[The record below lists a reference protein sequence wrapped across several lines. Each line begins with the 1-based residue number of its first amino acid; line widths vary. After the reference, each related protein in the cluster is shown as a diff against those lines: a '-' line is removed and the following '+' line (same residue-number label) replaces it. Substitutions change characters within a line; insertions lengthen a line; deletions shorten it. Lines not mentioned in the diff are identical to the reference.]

1 MAAGRVTLRRLSVP
15 TDRCSG
21 LCTGYKSNPLG
32 CWTTVHPMPRRFTS
46 ILLLPAL
53 AWSAPAL
60 VQEGFK
66 RLGEREIRER
76 VIGKDI
82 VDSYH
87 WVTFPR
93 SDGVLLIVDEA
104 GRKQIGTWK
113 IRKNELCMSTPNGK
127 SLDCNEVWM
136 SGDNI
141 RLRARKNE
149 ETFDAIV
156 EKHKAD

>member
-1 MAAGRVTLRRLSVP
+1 
-15 TDRCSG
+15 
-21 LCTGYKSNPLG
+21 
-32 CWTTVHPMPRRFTS
+32 MPRRFML
-46 ILLLPAL
+46 ILLLAALVCSAAAL
-53 AWSAPAL
+53 A
-60 VQEGFK
+60 QEGFK
-66 RLGEREIRER
+66 RLGEREIRDR

-87 WVTFPR
+87 WVTFLQ
-93 SDGVLLIVDEA
+93 SDGVLRIVDEA
-104 GRKQIGTWK
+104 GRRQIGIWK
-113 IRKNELCMSTPNGK
+113 IKNNQLCMSNPSGK

-156 EKHKAD
+156 EKHKAN

>member
-1 MAAGRVTLRRLSVP
+1 M
-15 TDRCSG
+15 
-21 LCTGYKSNPLG
+21 
-32 CWTTVHPMPRRFTS
+32 VHRMPRRLKL

-53 AWSAPAL
+53 AWSGAAL
-60 VQEGFK
+60 TQQGFK
-66 RLGEREIRER
+66 RLGEREIREK

-87 WVTFPR
+87 WITFLR
-93 SDGVLLIVDEA
+93 SDGVLHIVDEA
-104 GRKQIGTWK
+104 GRRQSGTWK
-113 IRKNELCMSTPNGK
+113 IRNNQLCMSNPSGK

-156 EKHKAD
+156 EKHKAN

>member
-1 MAAGRVTLRRLSVP
+1 
-15 TDRCSG
+15 
-21 LCTGYKSNPLG
+21 
-32 CWTTVHPMPRRFTS
+32 MPRRFML
-46 ILLLPAL
+46 ILLLAALVCSAAAL
-53 AWSAPAL
+53 A
-60 VQEGFK
+60 QEGFK

-87 WVTFPR
+87 WVTFLQ
-93 SDGVLLIVDEA
+93 SDGVLRIVDEA
-104 GRKQIGTWK
+104 GRRQIGIWK
-113 IRKNELCMSTPNGK
+113 IKNNQLCMSNPGGQ

-136 SGDNI
+136 SGGNI

-156 EKHKAD
+156 EKHKAN